1 MFIDSCDLTSPVWE
15 TSRGSDTWYTF
26 DAVCD
31 RSSERSCL
39 FGEVLGTEE
48 VFGTEEWSDR
58 DTTEVNIAA
67 FPPNYALLFIGSATG
82 TVSWLGA
89 TTAIGVGSFE
99 AMLPVREGLF
109 ELFFRAVLC
118 DMNEYEAR
126 FV

>member
-1 MFIDSCDLTSPVWE
+1 MFIDSCDLTSPAWE
-15 TSRGSDTWYTF
+15 TSSGSDTWYNF

-31 RSSERSCL
+31 RSSERSSLC
-39 FGEVLGTEE
+39 GE

-58 DTTEVNIAA
+58 DMTEVSIAA
-67 FPPNYALLFIGSATG
+67 FPPNYALLFIGSPSG
-82 TVSWLGA
+82 IVSWLGA

-99 AMLPVREGLF
+99 TTLPVREGLF